1 MCLAILTA
9 ASPPLLPASSRQ
21 PVASTARLLL
31 SPRRLFAAALRV
43 SSQHVVSFFSPS
55 SLLCPSS
62 IQPGVFQTG
71 VSSAQPGVSPAR
83 VPLAS
88 PASLQHVVF
97 SSQRV
102 VSSACRLFSPSSL
115 QSVVSSALRDTMI
128 EAHDARSRR
137 GRGEGWRERCAA
149 LSILSERVPEV
160 RKIATTRAT

>member
-55 SLLCPSS
+55 FLLCPSS

-128 EAHDARSRR
+128 EAHDARSR

-149 LSILSERVPEV
+149 LSILSERVPE
-160 RKIATTRAT
+160 